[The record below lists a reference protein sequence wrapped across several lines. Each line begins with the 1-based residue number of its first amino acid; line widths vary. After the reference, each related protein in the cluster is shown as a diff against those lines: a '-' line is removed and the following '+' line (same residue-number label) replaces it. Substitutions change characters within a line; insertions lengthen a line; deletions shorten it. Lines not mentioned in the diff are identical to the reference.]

1 MSPEHENLWLDNS
14 FSSLIINYA
23 SQLPTGLSPKLF
35 YPAKGNT
42 DATNIANIPVG
53 DTTLAFK
60 MLEAVESPF
69 KHKIANWVLLIRTL
83 LDNSVCYLE
92 NSSADGRFKEKEI
105 ATRSL
110 FLANNL
116 SDSPIPRFDILYAMI
131 AGDYN
136 TLSQL
141 PPNIQSP
148 FIAYAQ
154 ALQAGLGTPKKQLDA
169 VAACFKTDIGVLK
182 AYIKAYRALNTPLS
196 SCESGQLFYL
206 KLKPGKLAGRYN
218 ISTSMRNV
226 PTEYKV
232 TSDYILQP
240 LSLMRAQYAQLNKL
254 QSENVLAISFMRAN
268 NVQRDILVTTNKR
281 VLSQIFSKPENLEFQ
296 SSYTEN
302 RGFMSVIDLCG
313 SEMSGNPQRLVTLP
327 RIISLQVIKPDGENL
342 VSQLAPYGFDSSN
355 AGTDFNM
362 VITTFK
368 GFLDRYS
375 TNVKLLTNIYNQL
388 QVDKN
393 QCQEFANA
401 QQALIAINTYVD
413 THNTYTT
420 SYART
425 LHLFMLRNPLFFPG
439 YTGRPEKIEGISLNT
454 RHQSLG
460 VIE

>member
-1 MSPEHENLWLDNS
+1 MLPEHENLWLDNA

-23 SQLPTGLSPKLF
+23 AQLPAGLSPKLF
-35 YPAKGNT
+35 YPAKVNT
-42 DATNIANIPVG
+42 DVTNIANIPVG
-53 DTTLAFK
+53 NTTLALK

-105 ATRSL
+105 ATRNL
-110 FLANNL
+110 FLANSLADN
-116 SDSPIPRFDILYAMI
+116 PIPRFDILYAMI

-141 PPNIQSP
+141 PLELQTA

-154 ALQAGLGTPKKQLDA
+154 ALQAGVSTPKKQLDA
-169 VAACFKTDIGVLK
+169 VASCFKTDIGVLK
-182 AYIKAYRALNTPLS
+182 AYIKAYKALCTPLS
-196 SCESGQLFYL
+196 SCESGQLFFL
-206 KLKPGKLAGRYN
+206 KLKPGKIAGCYN

-240 LSLMRAQYAQLNKL
+240 LSLMRVQYAQIDKL

-268 NVQRDILVTTNKR
+268 NVKRDILVTRNKA
-281 VLSQIFSKPENLEFQ
+281 VLSQIFRKPENLEFQ
-296 SSYTEN
+296 SIYTEN
-302 RGFMSVIDLCG
+302 RGFMSVLDICDSELTG
-313 SEMSGNPQRLVTLP
+313 SPQRLVTLP
-327 RIISLQVIKPDGENL
+327 RIISLQVIKPDAQNL
-342 VSQLAPYGFDSSN
+342 FKQLEPYGFDSSN
-355 AGTDFNM
+355 AGTDFNTVLTM
-362 VITTFK
+362 FK
-368 GFLDRYS
+368 GYLDRYS
-375 TNVKLLTNIYNQL
+375 SNVKLLTNIYNQL

-439 YTGRPEKIEGISLNT
+439 YTGRPEKVEGISLNT